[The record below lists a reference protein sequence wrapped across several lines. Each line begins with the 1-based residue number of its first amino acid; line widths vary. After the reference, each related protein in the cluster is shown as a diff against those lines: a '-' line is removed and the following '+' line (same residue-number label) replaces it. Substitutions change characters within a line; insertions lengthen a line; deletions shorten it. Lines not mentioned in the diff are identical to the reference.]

1 MDTKKDEVLMNI
13 CAETQGCLEID
24 PDTSEPQENCVYS
37 KLVAAGF
44 SSDILCSADER
55 DAQSINFLHN
65 LVHPEHTANGGAHL
79 DKMHPQ
85 CLSLVSV
92 IQKCKLKIATAVSE
106 NIVSKEEKDAFS
118 LSYIHRKIGTYER
131 LANEQLPDAHKPN
144 GHIWKRAHGQ
154 VQKKIFRMVTMGQV
168 YEYHGIQ

>member
-24 PDTSEPQENCVYS
+24 PDTSEPHENCVYS

-65 LVHPEHTANGGAHL
+65 LARPEHTANGGAPL

-85 CLSLVSV
+85 CLSLVSI
-92 IQKCKLKIATAVSE
+92 IQKCKLKIATAASE
-106 NIVSKEEKDAFS
+106 I
-118 LSYIHRKIGTYER
+118 
-131 LANEQLPDAHKPN
+131 
-144 GHIWKRAHGQ
+144 
-154 VQKKIFRMVTMGQV
+154 
-168 YEYHGIQ
+168 